1 MRPIEIAAPLVISLG
16 PVNLRF
22 PVRDMFPGGKKRIP
36 RTGLRY
42 RFSGLRICLIHQ
54 WIHRIAVFVTA
65 VFTDIV
71 AVTAFGVGCLITVRL
86 ELIMVFKLVVLKHR
100 FRLRFF
106 VSFCCKCPCR
116 EKRNHHAQAKQ
127 QRNHHSFL
135 HNYDSFIM

>member
-36 RTGLRY
+36 RTGLRHL
-42 RFSGLRICLIHQ
+42 FACLRICLIHQ
-54 WIHRIAVFVTA
+54 RIHHIAVFVTA

-71 AVTAFGVGCLITVRL
+71 AVSAFGVGCLITVRL
-86 ELIMVFKLVVLKHR
+86 ELIMVFKLVMLKHR
-100 FRLRFF
+100 FRLRLF

-116 EKRNHHAQAKQ
+116 HKCNKHAQTQ
-127 QRNHHSFL
+127 HQGNQHSFL
-135 HNYDSFIM
+135 HCYGSLFM